1 MAISLSLST
10 RKNDEIDFSRGISQ
24 LGNMD
29 AQIAK
34 RLAMALA
41 AKSIN
46 MKQAGLAAGLNPNY
60 VRDAVRR
67 GRGKFEL
74 LERVAEANGLSW
86 IWLKT
91 GEGEMEAPN
100 ATPKPRKGVK
110 HLAWPPGY
118 PEQLEQIEREK
129 RQLPSPE
136 PATEEPVNILVD
148 RAALLHALQLF
159 GATEEQAVRAVEFL
173 SALARAHKP
182 NLP

>member
-1 MAISLSLST
+1 
-10 RKNDEIDFSRGISQ
+10 
-24 LGNMD
+24 MD

-91 GEGEMEAPN
+91 GEVKWRRR
-100 ATPKPRKGVK
+100 TPPLNLVRG
-110 HLAWPPGY
+110 
-118 PEQLEQIEREK
+118 
-129 RQLPSPE
+129 S
-136 PATEEPVNILVD
+136 NIL
-148 RAALLHALQLF
+148 RGRPAI
-159 GATEEQAVRAVEFL
+159 L
-173 SALARAHKP
+173 S
-182 NLP
+182 NLSK

>member
-1 MAISLSLST
+1 
-10 RKNDEIDFSRGISQ
+10 
-24 LGNMD
+24 MD

-60 VRDAVRR
+60 VRDVIRR

-74 LERVAEANGLSW
+74 LERVAAANGLSW

-110 HLAWPPGY
+110 H
-118 PEQLEQIEREK
+118 RC
-129 RQLPSPE
+129 
-136 PATEEPVNILVD
+136 V
-148 RAALLHALQLF
+148 AA
-159 GATEEQAVRAVEFL
+159 RL
-173 SALARAHKP
+173 S
-182 NLP
+182 